1 MFTSA
6 IHGEAVEAGHRD
18 PMQMGGGLS
27 DLLQSLI
34 QAESRGFTWVL
45 KNGNNHLSEERA
57 TTLD

>member
-1 MFTSA
+1 
-6 IHGEAVEAGHRD
+6 
-18 PMQMGGGLS
+18 MQMGGGLS